1 MQSTTSG
8 KSSQPRERS
17 PLKTDP
23 PDGGASPSRRP
34 IVPLVTR
41 PGLSYERELLLKG
54 ARTIAGIDEAGRG
67 ALAGPVAAAAVILPA
82 QPLAWFDDVDDSKKL
97 SAPERERLA
106 KLILQDAV
114 VGLAMTPA
122 SRIDAAG
129 IAAATREAMLAA
141 LNTLGSRV
149 DGILVDGSPLPIAD
163 DIHQLALTRGDQVS
177 ISVSAASIIAKVAR
191 DEVMRRLDAQH
202 SGYGLARNKGYGT
215 AKHLEALRK
224 IGPSVIHRRTFRNVE
239 NVAEAS

>member
-17 PLKTDP
+17 PLKTDSS
-23 PDGGASPSRRP
+23 DGGASPSRRP
-34 IVPLVTR
+34 IVPPVTR

-122 SRIDAAG
+122 SRIDATG
-129 IAAATREAMLAA
+129 IAAATREAMLVA

-202 SGYGLARNKGYGT
+202 SGYGLAANKGYGT

-224 IGPSVIHRRTFRNVE
+224 IGPSAIHRRTFRNVE

>member
-1 MQSTTSG
+1 M
-8 KSSQPRERS
+8 
-17 PLKTDP
+17 
-23 PDGGASPSRRP
+23 
-34 IVPLVTR
+34 
-41 PGLSYERELLLKG
+41 LLQG
-54 ARTIAGIDEAGRG
+54 VRTIAGIDEAGRG

-106 KLILQDAV
+106 KLILQDAS

-122 SRIDAAG
+122 SRIDTEG
-129 IAAATREAMLAA
+129 IAVATREAMLAA
-141 LNTLGSRV
+141 LNALGSRV
-149 DGILVDGSPLPIAD
+149 DGVLVDGSPLPISD
-163 DIHQLALTRGDQVS
+163 RIRQMALTRGDQVS

-191 DEVMRRLDAQH
+191 DEVMRGLDNQH
-202 SGYGLARNKGYGT
+202 PGYGLAANKGYGT

-224 IGPSVIHRRTFRNVE
+224 IGPSRIHRRTFRNVE

>member
-1 MQSTTSG
+1 M
-8 KSSQPRERS
+8 PRERS

-23 PDGGASPSRRP
+23 SDDGVSSSRRP

-41 PGLSYERELLLKG
+41 PGLSYERELLLNG

-67 ALAGPVAAAAVILPA
+67 ALAGPVAAAAVILPVR
-82 QPLAWFDDVDDSKKL
+82 PLAWFDDVDDSKKL
-97 SAPERERLA
+97 SAPERERLS
-106 KLILQDAV
+106 KLILQDAA

-122 SRIDAAG
+122 SRIDAEG

-149 DGILVDGSPLPIAD
+149 DGILVDGSALPTSSGIQQ
-163 DIHQLALTRGDQVS
+163 IALTRGDQVS

-191 DEVMRRLDAQH
+191 DEVMRRLDTQH
-202 SGYGLARNKGYGT
+202 PGYGLAANKGYGT

-224 IGPSVIHRRTFRNVE
+224 IGPSPIHRRTFRNVE
-239 NVAEAS
+239 NVAEPS

>member
-1 MQSTTSG
+1 M
-8 KSSQPRERS
+8 
-17 PLKTDP
+17 
-23 PDGGASPSRRP
+23 
-34 IVPLVTR
+34 
-41 PGLSYERELLLKG
+41 LLRG
-54 ARTIAGIDEAGRG
+54 ARIIAGIDEAGRG

-106 KLILQDAV
+106 KLILTDAA

-122 SRIDAAG
+122 SRIDSAG
-129 IAAATREAMLAA
+129 IAVATREAMLAA
-141 LNTLGSRV
+141 LNTLGNHV
-149 DGILVDGSPLPIAD
+149 DGILVDGSALPISD
-163 DIHQLALTRGDQVS
+163 DIQQMALTRGDQVS

-202 SGYGLARNKGYGT
+202 PGYGLAANKGYGT

-224 IGPSVIHRRTFRNVE
+224 IGPSATHRRTFRNVE
-239 NVAEAS
+239 HAVTAS

>member
-1 MQSTTSG
+1 M
-8 KSSQPRERS
+8 
-17 PLKTDP
+17 
-23 PDGGASPSRRP
+23 
-34 IVPLVTR
+34 
-41 PGLSYERELLLKG
+41 LLQG
-54 ARTIAGIDEAGRG
+54 VRTIAGIDEAGRG

-106 KLILQDAV
+106 KLILQDAS

-122 SRIDAAG
+122 SRIDAEG

-141 LNTLGSRV
+141 LNALGSRV
-149 DGILVDGSPLPIAD
+149 DGVLVDGSPLPISD
-163 DIHQLALTRGDQVS
+163 RIRQMALTRGDQVS

-191 DEVMRRLDAQH
+191 DEVMQGLDNQH
-202 SGYGLARNKGYGT
+202 PGYGLAANKGYGT

-224 IGPSVIHRRTFRNVE
+224 IGPSRIHRRTFRNVE